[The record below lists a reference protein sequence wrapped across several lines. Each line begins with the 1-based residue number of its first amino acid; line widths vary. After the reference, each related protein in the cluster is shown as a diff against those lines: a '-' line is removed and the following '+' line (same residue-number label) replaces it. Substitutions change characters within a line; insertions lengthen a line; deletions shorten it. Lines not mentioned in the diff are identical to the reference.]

1 MPPHRR
7 SRRLRGQE
15 SGEECSRSS
24 CREDKEREA
33 AQTQSEA
40 LVQVSELSSPP
51 VSCIWE
57 RLWRKWGRRF
67 YIRLDRQGCFHTY
80 PDVGGPFQS
89 LPETYGAIDRY
100 LEDLRD
106 PKMCAEEDKAIIR
119 RLYWPDGT
127 IKRRTRG
134 PVTEKSE
141 MCQMVQALVDKYNED
156 HNLLEG
162 LAHELKDVL
171 HYNSICEKQ
180 KWYYHLNFTTKIK
193 GAGPNECN
201 LDNLFFVE
209 VSMPQAK
216 FTELLANCFCR
227 VNLNDNGQCY
237 GCTRDG
243 VVGMKHPCSSD
254 GYTAGHLN
262 VGLPSGY
269 FGKWKRDYEDEEDD
283 DKYVK
288 AREAELRQMF
298 KGLDKPGVLKKLI
311 TPPPWATKR
320 KVLG

>member
-1 MPPHRR
+1 MKKERDRGRNRFFCKKRSRHGFQPSKKRPISLWRETTDFHDIDGKAPRRAVHDHVCREAHASRCCRGRRYEGRDAVRRELAVVCSALAGPHR
-7 SRRLRGQE
+7 
-15 SGEECSRSS
+15 
-24 CREDKEREA
+24 A
-33 AQTQSEA
+33 TA
-40 LVQVSELSSPP
+40 L
-51 VSCIWE
+51 
-57 RLWRKWGRRF
+57 
-67 YIRLDRQGCFHTY
+67 
-80 PDVGGPFQS
+80 
-89 LPETYGAIDRY
+89 A
-100 LEDLRD
+100 
-106 PKMCAEEDKAIIR
+106 
-119 RLYWPDGT
+119 
-127 IKRRTRG
+127 
-134 PVTEKSE
+134 
-141 MCQMVQALVDKYNED
+141 
-156 HNLLEG
+156 
-162 LAHELKDVL
+162 

-209 VSMPQAK
+209 VKCMPQAK
-216 FTELLANCFCR
+216 FTELLPNCFCR

-243 VVGMKHPCSSD
+243 DVGMKHPSSSV

-269 FGKWKRDYEDEEDD
+269 YGKWKRDYEDEEDD